1 MGEFLEKNILITG
14 KPRTGKSTL
23 ISKLIK
29 LLESKGK
36 KIGGLSTPEIKEKS
50 RLGFKI
56 IDIGL
61 KKEGILAHLNLK
73 SGPRVSKYRVN
84 MNDLEKIGVNAIKYA
99 IANCDFIIID
109 EIGKMEL
116 FSKDFCD
123 EILYAM
129 DTKKVLGTIGFKLS
143 HPLAN
148 QIKSRE
154 DVELIELTIENRD
167 NILKYLENKFA

>member
-1 MGEFLEKNILITG
+1 MEKNILITG

-23 ISKLIK
+23 ISRLIK

-36 KIGGLSTPEIKEKS
+36 RIGGLSTPEIKEKT

-61 KKEGILAHLNLK
+61 KKEGILAHINQK
-73 SGPRVSKYRVN
+73 SGPRVSKYRVK
-84 MNDLEKIGVNAIKYA
+84 MQDLEEIGVNAIKFA
-99 IANCDFIIID
+99 ISNCDYIIID

-123 EILYAM
+123 EILNAL
-129 DTKKVLGTIGFKLS
+129 DTKKVLGTIGYKLS

-148 QIKSRE
+148 QIKSRD
-154 DVELIELTIENRD
+154 DVKLIVLTIENRD
-167 NILKYLENKFA
+167 KISKYLEKKLIN